1 MLAATAGA
9 AFLGR
14 WEDAMFLVN
23 LYGAAEGAEEYTFA
37 RTRASLR
44 SLLDLALEEARLITD
59 GNTQIVPPRK
69 LTWVTSS
76 VFS

>member
-1 MLAATAGA
+1 MLAATAIA

-23 LYGAAEGAEEYTFA
+23 LYGTAEGVEEYTFA
-37 RTRASLR
+37 RTRASIR

-59 GNTQIVPPRK
+59 GSTQMIPAEARRG
-69 LTWVTSS
+69 
-76 VFS
+76 